1 MPADIIGPLLVVVAV
16 VVTPLGTAGVIR
28 PTDEAVVTAA
38 LEDAIIVVI
47 VTLGALDLAKV
58 AAIELVEPIN

>member
-1 MPADIIGPLLVVVAV
+1 LVVVVV
-16 VVTPLGTAGVIR
+16 VVTPLGTEVVIR
-28 PTDEAVVTAA
+28 PTNEAVVTAA

-58 AAIELVEPIN
+58 AEIELVEPIN

>member
-1 MPADIIGPLLVVVAV
+1 VVVV
-16 VVTPLGTAGVIR
+16 VVTPLGTEVVIR

-38 LEDAIIVVI
+38 LEDAMIVVI

-58 AAIELVEPIN
+58 AEIELVEPIN